1 MIAGVAIL
9 PSAPLLLEGVA
20 PSSPTGVGE
29 VREAV
34 ETIVASLPRAD
45 VTVLLAA
52 SSPGSSGS
60 ESSAR
65 GVYGAVEATLAGVG
79 RPDLRRRVEVSVP
92 AMEAITRVTQY
103 PLLRRGTLPLS
114 LSVLALLLGSHHCFA
129 PVAVPAT
136 ADFAALVGVGA
147 ATAQAVEEAGLSG
160 TVVAT
165 GDCSAEPGPGA
176 PPASVDGAREWG
188 EAAAAAVADGRLDRL
203 EGLGPERAQRVGA
216 VGWAPMAVLH
226 GVCER
231 SRTNVGLRLYAAPR
245 GAGYLVGGRR

>member
-1 MIAGVAIL
+1 MIVGAAIL
-9 PSAPLLLEGVA
+9 PSAPLLVQGVA
-20 PSSPTGVGE
+20 PRSTAVVEE

-34 ETIVASLPRAD
+34 DAVVASLPPAD

-52 SSPGSSGS
+52 SPPGSSGS

-65 GVYGAVEATLAGVG
+65 GLYGASEASLAGVG
-79 RPDLRRRVEVSVP
+79 RPDLSRWVEVSLP

-103 PLLRRGTLPLS
+103 PLLRRETLPLS
-114 LSVLALLLGSHHCFA
+114 LSVLALLLASHRCFA

-147 ATAQAVEEAGLSG
+147 ATAQAMEEAGLSG

-165 GDCSAEPGPGA
+165 GDCSAGLGERA
-176 PPASVDGAREWG
+176 PLASVDGAREWD
-188 EAAAAAVADGRLDRL
+188 EAAVAAVVDGRLDRL
-203 EGLGPERAQRVGA
+203 EALGPARAERVGA
-216 VGWAPMAVLH
+216 IGWAPMAALH

-231 SRTNVGLRLYAAPR
+231 ARTSVGLRLYAAPR
-245 GAGYLVGGRR
+245 GVGYLVGGRR

>member
-9 PSAPLLLEGVA
+9 PSAPLLLEGGAPRSAAGVA
-20 PSSPTGVGE
+20 E

-34 ETIVASLPRAD
+34 EALVASLPPVD

-65 GVYGAVEATLAGVG
+65 GLYGAAEASLAGVG
-79 RPDLRRRVEVSVP
+79 RPHVRRWVEVSVP
-92 AMEAITRVTQY
+92 AMEEITRVTQY
-103 PLLRRGTLPLS
+103 PLLRRGSLPLS

-147 ATAQAVEEAGLSG
+147 AIAQAVGEAGLSG
-160 TVVAT
+160 TAVAT
-165 GDCSAEPGPGA
+165 GDCSAGPGSQN
-176 PPASVDGAREWG
+176 PATSGDGAREWDQ
-188 EAAAAAVADGRLDRL
+188 A
-203 EGLGPERAQRVGA
+203 
-216 VGWAPMAVLH
+216 
-226 GVCER
+226 
-231 SRTNVGLRLYAAPR
+231 
-245 GAGYLVGGRR
+245 

>member
-1 MIAGVAIL
+1 MIVGVAIF
-9 PSAPLLLEGVA
+9 PSAPLLVRGVA
-20 PSSPTGVGE
+20 PRSPAAVEE

-34 ETIVASLPRAD
+34 ESVTASLPPAD

-65 GVYGAVEATLAGVG
+65 GLYGASEASLARVG
-79 RPDLRRRVEVSVP
+79 RPDLRRCVDVSLP

-103 PLLRRGTLPLS
+103 PLLRCGTLPLS
-114 LSVLALLLGSHHCFA
+114 LSVLALLLASHRCFA

-147 ATAQAVEEAGLSG
+147 ATAQAMEEAGLSG

-165 GDCSAEPGPGA
+165 GDCSAGLDERA
-176 PPASVDGAREWG
+176 PLPVDGAREWD
-188 EAAAAAVADGRLDRL
+188 EAAVAAVVDGRLDRL
-203 EGLGPERAQRVGA
+203 EPLGPARAERVGA
-216 VGWAPMAVLH
+216 IGWAPMAALH

-231 SRTNVGLRLYAAPR
+231 AKTSVGLRLYAASR
-245 GAGYLVGGRR
+245 GGGYLVGGRR